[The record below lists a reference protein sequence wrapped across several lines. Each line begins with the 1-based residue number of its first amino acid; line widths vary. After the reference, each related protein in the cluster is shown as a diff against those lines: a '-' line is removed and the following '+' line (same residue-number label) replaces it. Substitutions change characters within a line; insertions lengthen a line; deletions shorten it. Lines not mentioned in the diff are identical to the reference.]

1 MSSLHTPDQF
11 KTKPARISAGVI
23 GLILAYLLGSRGLD
37 TGSWWQYLGTFLL
50 LALSIRLIMKAFK
63 NVKT

>member
-1 MSSLHTPDQF
+1 MTSLHTPDQF
-11 KTKPARISAGVI
+11 KTKPARITAGVI

-50 LALSIRLIMKAFK
+50 LALSIRLFVKASHE
-63 NVKT
+63 